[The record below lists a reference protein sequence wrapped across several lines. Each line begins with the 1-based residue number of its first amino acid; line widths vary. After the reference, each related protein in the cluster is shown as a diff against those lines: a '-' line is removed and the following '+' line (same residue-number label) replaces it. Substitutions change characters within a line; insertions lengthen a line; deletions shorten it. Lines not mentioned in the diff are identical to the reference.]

1 MVSKKYIAIY
11 LFLALVP
18 IVFLAI
24 EYPSLPEMVALRNNG
39 RSPEDFENK
48 IQLWLLPIMTVLFAI
63 LGIFIPKLDRKKL
76 SNVTKD
82 IGEKVFIFVLMMFD
96 IVFAIELNMA
106 TGAILNVNYGLVVM
120 AVCILPII
128 FITVIG
134 LFESKSKL
142 NKN

>member
-1 MVSKKYIAIY
+1 MFSKKYLIIY
-11 LFLALVP
+11 LFLALIP
-18 IVFLAI
+18 IIILAI
-24 EYPSLPEMVALRNNG
+24 EYPSLPEMVAVRNNG

-76 SNVTKD
+76 MNANNNISQ
-82 IGEKVFIFVLMMFD
+82 KVFMFVLMMCN

-106 TGAILNVNYGLVVM
+106 TGAISNVNYGLVVM

-128 FITVIG
+128 FIIVIG
-134 LFESKSKL
+134 LIESKRKI
-142 NKN
+142 